1 MNISH
6 CGVQG
11 RPQVKQTIKA
21 CSLRTGDAARIK
33 NETCSQGMG
42 GWWGEWGA
50 EAAPRHAEL
59 EVKLAVRKNDYL
71 NKSLS
76 FEPHCNRTVTEQ

>member
-1 MNISH
+1 MFFSLCCRGDHKSNKQLKRAAS
-6 CGVQG
+6 G
-11 RPQVKQTIKA
+11 REMQLESRMK
-21 CSLRTGDAARIK
+21 LAAR
-33 NETCSQGMG
+33 G
-42 GWWGEWGA
+42 GGLNWGTG
-50 EAAPRHAEL
+50 AAPMHAELEL

>member
-1 MNISH
+1 MCSRGDRKSN
-6 CGVQG
+6 
-11 RPQVKQTIKA
+11 KQLKR
-21 CSLRTGDAARIK
+21 LGDAARIQ
-33 NETCSQGMG
+33 NETGCMG
-42 GWWGEWGA
+42 RGHNLGA
-50 EAAPRHAEL
+50 GAAPRHAELEL

>member
-1 MNISH
+1 MQLESRMKLAAW
-6 CGVQG
+6 GG
-11 RPQVKQTIKA
+11 GTI
-21 CSLRTGDAARIK
+21 
-33 NETCSQGMG
+33 
-42 GWWGEWGA
+42 WGA
-50 EAAPRHAEL
+50 GAAPRHAELEL

>member
-1 MNISH
+1 MQLESRMKLAAW
-6 CGVQG
+6 GGAQFGG
-11 RPQVKQTIKA
+11 R
-21 CSLRTGDAARIK
+21 
-33 NETCSQGMG
+33 
-42 GWWGEWGA
+42 
-50 EAAPRHAEL
+50 AAPRHAELEL

>member
-1 MNISH
+1 M
-6 CGVQG
+6 
-11 RPQVKQTIKA
+11 K
-21 CSLRTGDAARIK
+21 LAAR
-33 NETCSQGMG
+33 G
-42 GWWGEWGA
+42 GGLNWGTG
-50 EAAPRHAEL
+50 AAPLHAELEL